1 MQVIARL
8 DGLQVLNAT
17 PVTSHE
23 RKDSELQY
31 VRRVLGES
39 PVLQRPSS
47 PATTQRNKLCLSRLV
62 TLQFL
67 LSSLCAGISI
77 CLVHQHLV
85 VGYALH
91 GEQSRMYI
99 CCLQVSWAV
108 CQAARQRPSGASTH
122 VCSSSRTGL

>member
-8 DGLQVLNAT
+8 DELQALNAT
-17 PVTSHE
+17 PVTLHE

-31 VRRVLGES
+31 VRRVLGEQ

-47 PATTQRNKLCLSRLV
+47 PATTQRNKLCLTRLV

-67 LSSLCAGISI
+67 LSALCAGISI
-77 CLVHQHLV
+77 CLVHQHSV

-91 GEQSRMYI
+91 GERSRMYV
-99 CCLQVSWAV
+99 CC
-108 CQAARQRPSGASTH
+108 
-122 VCSSSRTGL
+122 

>member
-31 VRRVLGES
+31 VRCVLGER

-47 PATTQRNKLCLSRLV
+47 PATTQRNKLCLTRLV
-62 TLQFL
+62 TLQSL
-67 LSSLCAGISI
+67 LSTLCAGISI
-77 CLVHQHLV
+77 CPVYRHLV

-91 GEQSRMYI
+91 GERSRMYV
-99 CCLQVSWAV
+99 CC
-108 CQAARQRPSGASTH
+108 
-122 VCSSSRTGL
+122 